1 MSPIEKKRRIKQA
14 LANSTE
20 FHTKDQRYVPEL
32 DLSRLEHGEVMNKSW
47 FFGQIVF
54 QLKDEVVPEQSDL
67 PF

>member
-1 MSPIEKKRRIKQA
+1 MSRIEKKRRIKEA

-32 DLSRLEHGEVMNKSW
+32 NLSKLEHGEVMNKSW

-54 QLKDEVVPEQSDL
+54 QLKDEVVPEQIE
-67 PF
+67 PAF